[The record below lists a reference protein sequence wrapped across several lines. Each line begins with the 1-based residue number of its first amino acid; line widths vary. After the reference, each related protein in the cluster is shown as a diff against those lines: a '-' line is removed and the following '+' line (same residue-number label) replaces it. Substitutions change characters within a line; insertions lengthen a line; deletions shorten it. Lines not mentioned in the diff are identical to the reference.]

1 VKLPVVLLAAIV
13 IAGCGGAEAGGA
25 NPERTQDL
33 VPLTRAEAARK
44 ADRIVIA
51 TSGASRVIEGM
62 PGTPFTR
69 TTFVTARV
77 LKGRVTHRFVIQ
89 TIGGRLGDVVV
100 DSPAPAFVAGHRYLL
115 FLGPDGPAGPTI
127 FPQVVED
134 LTAR

>member
-1 VKLPVVLLAAIV
+1 
-13 IAGCGGAEAGGA
+13 
-25 NPERTQDL
+25 
-33 VPLTRAEAARK
+33 VPLTTAQAASR

-51 TSGASRVIEGM
+51 TSGPSTVIEGM

-69 TTFVTARV
+69 TTFVTERV
-77 LKGRVTHRFVIQ
+77 LKGHLKHRFVIQ

-100 DSPAPAFVAGHRYLL
+100 DSPMPAFVPRHRYLL

-127 FPQVVED
+127 FPQSVKD